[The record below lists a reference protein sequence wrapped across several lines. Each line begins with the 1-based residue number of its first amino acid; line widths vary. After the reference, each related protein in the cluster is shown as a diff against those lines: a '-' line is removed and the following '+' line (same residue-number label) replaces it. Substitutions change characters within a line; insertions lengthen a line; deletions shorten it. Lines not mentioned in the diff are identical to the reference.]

1 MPLFATTEDIH
12 NYIPA
17 VNVSISATSL
27 EKHIDRAAQ
36 NHIVPVISRAM
47 YAVIIADTV
56 NYADILELIKQSAVA
71 FACFQ
76 FANLN
81 GIQLSD
87 TGNLQQ
93 KTEGQTVARSEDI
106 ELFKIQV
113 MDIAY
118 RALDDVAIF
127 LEENK
132 DETLT
137 IGAGPAI
144 PKYSAWKASF
154 QYSIFQNHYIRTA
167 DEFQTYVN
175 IRLSRRVF
183 IHLKPAINRVE
194 SLRLKPILQ
203 LTLLA
208 ALKEVQTDPIRLYL
222 IQYIIKPAIANL
234 AFANGINELALIVDK
249 YDSTTQFDNT
259 HANQSKGYKQA
270 AESQIKTTQQER
282 EADGKAFLDQILP
295 YLYANQLSFPEYPFP
310 PETTSY
316 PQIIQ
321 EDDWRFYVV

>member
-1 MPLFATTEDIH
+1 MPLFANTEDIVK
-12 NYIPA
+12 YIPA
-17 VNVSISATSL
+17 INNSILATSL

-36 NHIVPVISRAM
+36 NHIIPVISRAM
-47 YAVIIADTV
+47 YAVIIADPT
-56 NYADILELIKQSAVA
+56 NYAEILELIKTSAVA

-87 TGNLQQ
+87 TGNLQI
-93 KTEGQTVARSEDI
+93 KTEGQTVARKDDI
-106 ELFKIQV
+106 EDFKIQV

-118 RALDDVAIF
+118 RALDDIAIY

-132 DETLT
+132 DQTLT
-137 IGAGPAI
+137 IESNPAI
-144 PKYSAWKASF
+144 PKYAAWKTSF
-154 QYSIFQNHYIRTA
+154 QYSIFENNYIKTA

-183 IHLKPAINRVE
+183 MHLKPAINRVE

-203 LTLLA
+203 IALLA
-208 ALKEVQTDPIRLYL
+208 ALRAVQSDPIRAYL
-222 IQYIIKPAIANL
+222 VQYIIKPAIANL
-234 AFANGINELALIVDK
+234 AFANGINELALVVDK

-259 HANQSKGYKQA
+259 TANQTRGHKQA
-270 AESQIKTTQQER
+270 AESQIKTTQSER
-282 EADGKAFLDQILP
+282 EMDGTAFLNQILP

-310 PETTSY
+310 PQTTSY
-316 PQIIQ
+316 PQLIQ
-321 EDDWRFYVV
+321 EDDWRFYAN